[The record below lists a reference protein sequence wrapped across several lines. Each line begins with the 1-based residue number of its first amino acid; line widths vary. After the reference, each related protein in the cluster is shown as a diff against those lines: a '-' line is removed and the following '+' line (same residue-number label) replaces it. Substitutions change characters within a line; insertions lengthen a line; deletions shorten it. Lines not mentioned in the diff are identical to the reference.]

1 MRYGL
6 RQLIHQ
12 PGFSLA
18 AIASLAL
25 GIGLTTALFS
35 VINAVLLRGSPI
47 SQPERLVEI
56 YSGVPD
62 YPQLTSSYPDYLSI
76 RDGVDAFQAVAA
88 HAFVRA
94 ILSGGERPRLV
105 TGESVSANYFEVLG
119 IPPAAGRSFTV
130 DEERARGGASV
141 VVIGHG
147 LWQREFGGQ
156 PGALGKTLQL
166 SGRSYAIV
174 GIAARSMR
182 GTVPGVITDFWVP
195 VSMIDSFEFSGV
207 GWSADNEP
215 GKARLD
221 QRGTRWLFLKGRL
234 GDQRTVEQAARQVD
248 RIFAGLRPEFPAQYK
263 NVQPSVVPAAG
274 IRFHPAIDGYVRT
287 ASVVLLVAAGL
298 VLLIAC
304 ANVANMLLARNTVR
318 RRELAIRAAIGAGR
332 ARIVRQLLGESMVL
346 AIAGGTLGTLLAYWA
361 SRAISTFGTGV
372 FPVPV
377 DFEVSLDPVVLA
389 FALVVSVLTAVL
401 FGMAP
406 AWSVSKF
413 DLVPALNASASST
426 DSSGARRRISVRDV
440 VVAGQMAFTLVL
452 LVAGTLL
459 VRGLLAAGATE
470 IGYDPAPLASLSFN
484 LRMNGY
490 DDARATA
497 LRDRSLARIAALPG
511 VEAVSHASRLPL
523 APDIMMEAI
532 KVPGQHAASDL
543 PTPVDTVT
551 IGRDYFRTC
560 RCTDRRGTR
569 LLGGRSPAGPA
580 CRDRQRNAGA
590 KVLAG
595 RICTRPAD
603 PSGRVRSARLRD
615 RRHRSRSC
623 GAVRWREPETL
634 STSARRGGDR
644 YRPHRAHED
653 AGGVG
658 PAGSAAGLVGTGA

>member
-130 DEERARGGASV
+130 DEERARGGAAV

-174 GIAARSMR
+174 GIAPRSMR

-248 RIFAGLRPEFPAQYK
+248 SDLCRPAPGISGPVQERPAK
-263 NVQPSVVPAAG
+263 CP
-274 IRFHPAIDGYVRT
+274 
-287 ASVVLLVAAGL
+287 
-298 VLLIAC
+298 
-304 ANVANMLLARNTVR
+304 
-318 RRELAIRAAIGAGR
+318 AGR
-332 ARIVRQLLGESMVL
+332 R
-346 AIAGGTLGTLLAYWA
+346 
-361 SRAISTFGTGV
+361 
-372 FPVPV
+372 
-377 DFEVSLDPVVLA
+377 DPL
-389 FALVVSVLTAVL
+389 
-401 FGMAP
+401 
-406 AWSVSKF
+406 
-413 DLVPALNASASST
+413 
-426 DSSGARRRISVRDV
+426 SSGDRRLCAYGQRGAARC
-440 VVAGQMAFTLVL
+440 
-452 LVAGTLL
+452 
-459 VRGLLAAGATE
+459 RG
-470 IGYDPAPLASLSFN
+470 P
-484 LRMNGY
+484 R
-490 DDARATA
+490 
-497 LRDRSLARIAALPG
+497 
-511 VEAVSHASRLPL
+511 
-523 APDIMMEAI
+523 APDCLRQR
-532 KVPGQHAASDL
+532 GQHAA
-543 PTPVDTVT
+543 
-551 IGRDYFRTC
+551 RAQYRTQAGTGDSRGD
-560 RCTDRRGTR
+560 RCGTR
-569 LLGGRSPAGPA
+569 A
-580 CRDRQRNAGA
+580 D
-590 KVLAG
+590 
-595 RICTRPAD
+595 RPAT
-603 PSGRVRSARLRD
+603 P
-615 RRHRSRSC
+615 
-623 GAVRWREPETL
+623 W
-634 STSARRGGDR
+634 
-644 YRPHRAHED
+644 
-653 AGGVG
+653 
-658 PAGSAAGLVGTGA
+658 